1 MRTFVIVAALT
12 SLAACG
18 ATNPNQPNYDRA
30 KANSEYVKTHGDGH
44 GGGHGDG
51 HGDDH
56 AAEKKDGHEGDAK
69 KSEGDH

>member
-1 MRTFVIVAALT
+1 MRTFVIVAALA

-44 GGGHGDG
+44 GGGHGD
-51 HGDDH
+51 DH
-56 AAEKKDGHEGDAK
+56 ADEKKDGHAGDAK